1 MRFKKKQEKEPGVY
15 RVSGVPSF
23 FLQIFWV
30 YLGFFCFFWRAS
42 PGHQDGGAGSAH
54 KMAAAEASGAIFFF
68 FFFSFFL
75 LLLLLLLLLSSP
87 LFRWKKPKEEEIS
100 RSLSLSLLIFFSF
113 RFFFKLVAY
122 P

>member
-68 FFFSFFL
+68 FFFSFFFFCCCCYL
-75 LLLLLLLLLSSP
+75 RLYSGGRSQKRRKSIVL
-87 LFRWKKPKEEEIS
+87 
-100 RSLSLSLLIFFSF
+100 SLSLS
-113 RFFFKLVAY
+113 
-122 P
+122 